1 MANIANITLA
11 ILLAAQ
17 MVGAMAQRQGHAG
30 VKMAPI
36 VAMNNN

>member
-17 MVGAMAQRQGHAG
+17 LAGAMTARQGTAA
-30 VKMAPI
+30 VTTAAAI
-36 VAMNNN
+36 TYNIN